1 MVTEENSKSKKYNPE
16 EVEKKWQNIWKKDDI
31 YKTPDKVDSK
41 QNWYALSMF
50 PYPSGDLHIGHWF
63 AFAPADAHAR
73 FKRLSGY
80 NVMHPQG
87 FDAFG
92 LPAENAAIQR
102 NINPKKWT
110 FDNIQNMQKQFEMMG
125 NSYDWNRKLVT
136 CTPEYYKWNQKFFID
151 MYKNGLAYRK
161 NGPVWW
167 DPIDQTTLANEQVVD
182 GKSERSGAEVEK
194 KMMPQWYFKITDYAE
209 ELLNMNDLEWPEKIK
224 QMQKNWIG
232 KSEGVTINFD
242 IENSTEKI
250 STFTTRID
258 TVFGVTFVVLA
269 PEHPI
274 IKKLNIDKN
283 KDVSEYISNSQ
294 KLSEIDRTSTV

>member
-102 NINPKKWT
+102 NINPKK
-110 FDNIQNMQKQFEMMG
+110 
-125 NSYDWNRKLVT
+125 
-136 CTPEYYKWNQKFFID
+136 
-151 MYKNGLAYRK
+151 
-161 NGPVWW
+161 
-167 DPIDQTTLANEQVVD
+167 
-182 GKSERSGAEVEK
+182 
-194 KMMPQWYFKITDYAE
+194 
-209 ELLNMNDLEWPEKIK
+209 
-224 QMQKNWIG
+224 
-232 KSEGVTINFD
+232 
-242 IENSTEKI
+242 
-250 STFTTRID
+250 
-258 TVFGVTFVVLA
+258 
-269 PEHPI
+269 
-274 IKKLNIDKN
+274 
-283 KDVSEYISNSQ
+283 
-294 KLSEIDRTSTV
+294 LSLIHI